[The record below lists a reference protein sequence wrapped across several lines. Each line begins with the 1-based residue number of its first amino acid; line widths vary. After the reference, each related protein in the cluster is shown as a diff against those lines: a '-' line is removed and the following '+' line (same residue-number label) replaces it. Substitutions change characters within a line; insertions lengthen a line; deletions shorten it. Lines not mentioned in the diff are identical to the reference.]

1 MESILKHRS
10 AIVALGSNQPSA
22 AGPPKQ
28 TLLAAL
34 KALSLDEHASISINA
49 ISRFYHSPAYPLGSG
64 PEFVNAAIRLTTSLS
79 PSALLGRLHEIESQF
94 GRLRQSRWAART
106 LDLDLIA
113 YEDVI
118 MPDRQTIQHWVE
130 LDQRSQTTLVPD
142 QLMVPHP
149 RLQDRAFVLIPL
161 SDFAAH
167 WRHPLTDET
176 VNAMISALPTRAKA
190 GIHPI

>member
-1 MESILKHRS
+1 MVSTLKHRS
-10 AIVALGSNQPSA
+10 AIIGLGGNQPSS

-34 KALSLDEHASISINA
+34 NSLSLTEYGSISITA
-49 ISRFYHSPAYPLGSG
+49 TSRFYRSPAYPLGSG

-94 GRLRQSRWAART
+94 GRQRQSRWAART

-113 YEDVI
+113 YDDVI
-118 MPDRQTIQHWVE
+118 LPDRQTIQHWVE
-130 LDQRSQTTLVPD
+130 LDQRSQKTLVPD

-176 VNAMISALPTRAKA
+176 VNAMISALPDAAKA
-190 GIHPI
+190 GIRPI

>member
-1 MESILKHRS
+1 MVSTLKHRS
-10 AIVALGSNQPSA
+10 SIIGLGSNQPSS

-34 KALSLDEHASISINA
+34 KSLSLTEYGSISITA
-49 ISRFYHSPAYPLGSG
+49 TSRFYRSPAYPLGSG

-94 GRLRQSRWAART
+94 GRQRQSRWAART

-113 YEDVI
+113 YDDVI
-118 MPDRQTIQHWVE
+118 LPDRQTIQHWVE
-130 LDQRSQTTLVPD
+130 LDQRSQKTLVPD

-176 VNAMISALPTRAKA
+176 VNAMISALPDAAKA
-190 GIHPI
+190 GIRPI